1 MGLINKLRN
10 ELVDIIE
17 WLDAGRSTLA
27 WRFPRH
33 DNEIKNGAELIVRE
47 GQEAVFVYRGSLA
60 DRFGPG
66 HYQLVSE
73 NLPLLSS
80 LQGWKHGFESPFRS
94 EVYFVSTRP
103 AEVRWGTPQPITIR
117 DPDFRMVQVRAN
129 GLLVCRV
136 ADAEIFLKEVIGT
149 EHMIEIDEL
158 TELLR
163 RIIAQAFSEMVT
175 SSGVGAIDL
184 QTRQTELSQ
193 QLKGIVQERV
203 DDEYGLEI
211 LSIDMT
217 ISLPEEVQDAISR
230 GAATGAEAAGAMHG
244 VGDMGRYQQFA
255 TADAMRTAADNPG
268 GGGAMGD
275 MLGMGMGLAMANQ
288 MAGTMGGAGNAGQA
302 GGPPPA
308 PSGGPAFHV
317 DLGNGQQGGPFT
329 VSQLQQAAAQGQFSG
344 STMVWSA
351 GMAGWAPAQDVPAL
365 AAVFQAP
372 PPPPSSDT
380 PPPPPSG
387 SGQGG
392 DAPAAGAGDG
402 SDAGGDTERE

>member
-1 MGLINKLRN
+1 MGLIDRLRN

-94 EVYFVSTRP
+94 EVYFISTRP
-103 AEVRWGTPQPITIR
+103 SEVRWGTPQPITIR

-129 GLLVCRV
+129 GLLMCRV
-136 ADAEIFLKEVIGT
+136 ADAETFLKEVIGT
-149 EHMIEIDEL
+149 EQVIEIDEL

-163 RIIAQAFSEMVT
+163 RIIAQAFSDMVT
-175 SSGVGAIDL
+175 SSGIGAIDL
-184 QTRQTELSQ
+184 QTRQNELSQ
-193 QLKGIVQERV
+193 QLRAEVQERV

-230 GAATGAEAAGAMHG
+230 GAATGAEAAGAMHAI
-244 VGDMGRYQQFA
+244 GDMGRYQQFA
-255 TADAMRTAADNPG
+255 TADAMRNAADAPG
-268 GGGAMGD
+268 GGGTMGD

-288 MAGTMGGAGNAGQA
+288 MAGTMQGAAAPQA
-302 GGPPPA
+302 AAPPA
-308 PSGGPAFHV
+308 PSAGPVFHV

-329 VSQLQQAAAQGQFSG
+329 VAQLQQAAAQGQLSP
-344 STMVWSA
+344 SSMVWSP
-351 GMAGWAPAQDVPAL
+351 GMAAWTRAADVPAL
-365 AAVFQAP
+365 AALFSSP
-372 PPPPSSDT
+372 PPPPSASA
-380 PPPPPSG
+380 PPVPSG
-387 SGQGG
+387 SDGGVATDDAGAADDGG
-392 DAPAAGAGDG
+392 DA
-402 SDAGGDTERE
+402 ER

>member
-1 MGLINKLRN
+1 MGLMDRLRN

-33 DNEIKNGAELIVRE
+33 ENEIKHGAELIVRE
-47 GQEAVFVYRGSLA
+47 GQEAVFVYRGQLA

-73 NLPLLSS
+73 NLPVLGS

-94 EVYFVSTRP
+94 EVYYISTRP
-103 AEVRWGTPQPITIR
+103 AEMRWGTPQPITIR
-117 DPDFRMVQVRAN
+117 DPDFRMIQVRAN

-136 ADAEIFLKEVIGT
+136 ADAEIFLREIIGT
-149 EHMIEIDEL
+149 EQVIEIDEV

-163 RIIAQAFSEMVT
+163 RIIAQAFSDMVT

-184 QTRQTELSQ
+184 QTQQAELSQ
-193 QLKGIVQERV
+193 QLMEIVQERV

-211 LSIDMT
+211 MSIDMT
-217 ISLPEEVQDAISR
+217 ISLPEEVQQAISR

-244 VGDMGRYQQFA
+244 IGDMGRYQQYA
-255 TADAMRTAADNPG
+255 AADAMREAAANP

-275 MLGMGMGLAMANQ
+275 MIGMGAGLAMAGQ
-288 MAGTMGGAGNAGQA
+288 MADVMGGAGRGAA
-302 GGPPPA
+302 APPP
-308 PSGGPAFHV
+308 PSAAFHV

-329 VSQLQQAAAQGQFSG
+329 VAQLRQAVGRGQLSRE
-344 STMVWSA
+344 TPVWSPSLGAWTPA
-351 GMAGWAPAQDVPAL
+351 GQVPAL
-365 AAVFQAP
+365 QSLFASP
-372 PPPPSSDT
+372 PPPPSSAA
-380 PPPPPSG
+380 PPPPSA
-387 SGQGG
+387 SSSSTES
-392 DAPAAGAGDG
+392 GDG
-402 SDAGGDTERE
+402 SDQA

>member
-1 MGLINKLRN
+1 MGLIGKLRN

-117 DPDFRMVQVRAN
+117 DPDFRMVQVRGN

-136 ADAEIFLKEVIGT
+136 ADAETFLKEVIGT
-149 EHMIEIDEL
+149 EQIIEIDEL

-163 RIIAQAFSEMVT
+163 RIIAQAFSDMVT

-184 QTRQTELSQ
+184 QTRQAELAAE
-193 QLKGIVQERV
+193 LRGIVQERV

-255 TADAMRTAADNPG
+255 TADAMRTAAENPG

-288 MAGTMGGAGNAGQA
+288 MAGTMGGGAAA

-308 PSGGPAFHV
+308 PSAGPVFHV

-329 VSQLQQAAAQGQFSG
+329 VGQLQQAAGQGQLTT

-351 GMAGWAPAQDVPAL
+351 GMAAWAPAGEVPAL
-365 AAVFQAP
+365 SALF
-372 PPPPSSDT
+372 ST
-380 PPPPPSG
+380 PPPPPSAG
-387 SGQGG
+387 SPPPTPSG
-392 DAPAAGAGDG
+392 DEPAGD
-402 SDAGGDTERE
+402 DAEQ

>member
-1 MGLINKLRN
+1 MGLIDKLRN

-117 DPDFRMVQVRAN
+117 DPDFRMIQVRAN
-129 GLLVCRV
+129 GLLMCRV
-136 ADAEIFLKEVIGT
+136 ADAEVFLREVIGT
-149 EHMIEIDEL
+149 EQVIEIEEL

-163 RIIAQAFSEMVT
+163 RIIAQAFSDMVT

-184 QTRQTELSQ
+184 QTKQAELAQ
-193 QLKGIVQERV
+193 ELKGIVQERV

-244 VGDMGRYQQFA
+244 IGDMGRYQQFA
-255 TADAMRTAADNPG
+255 TADAMRSAADNPE

-288 MAGTMGGAGNAGQA
+288 MAGTMGDAAGGTQA
-302 GGPPPA
+302 GGPPSA
-308 PSGGPAFHV
+308 PSGGPTFHV

-329 VSQLQQAAAQGQFSG
+329 VAQLQQAAAQGQLVPT
-344 STMVWSA
+344 TMVWAA
-351 GMAGWAPAQDVPAL
+351 GMAGWSPAEEVPAL
-365 AAVFQAP
+365 AGIFQSPPPPPPSSAP
-372 PPPPSSDT
+372 PPPPSGTGEGAEEPVEPAESAEAAE
-380 PPPPPSG
+380 
-387 SGQGG
+387 G
-392 DAPAAGAGDG
+392 DA
-402 SDAGGDTERE
+402 ER

>member
-1 MGLINKLRN
+1 MGLIDKLRN

-117 DPDFRMVQVRAN
+117 DPDFRMIQVRAN
-129 GLLVCRV
+129 GLLMCRV
-136 ADAEIFLKEVIGT
+136 ADAEVFLKEVIGS
-149 EHMIEIDEL
+149 EQVIEIDEL

-163 RIIAQAFSEMVT
+163 RIIAQAFSDMVT

-184 QTRQTELSQ
+184 QTKQAELSNK
-193 QLKGIVQERV
+193 LREIVQERV

-244 VGDMGRYQQFA
+244 IGDMGRYQQFA
-255 TADAMRTAADNPG
+255 TADAMRSAADNPG

-288 MAGTMGGAGNAGQA
+288 MAGTMGNAAGGTQA

-308 PSGGPAFHV
+308 PSAGPAFHV
-317 DLGNGQQGGPFT
+317 DLGNGQQGGPFS
-329 VSQLQQAAAQGQFSG
+329 VAQLQQAAAQGQLEPT
-344 STMVWSA
+344 TMVWTT
-351 GMAGWAPAQDVPAL
+351 GMAEWAAAKDVPAL
-365 AAVFQAP
+365 AGIFQAP
-372 PPPPSSDT
+372 PPPPSSSA
-380 PPPPPSG
+380 PPPPSG
-387 SGQGG
+387 GG
-392 DAPAAGAGDG
+392 EAEEPAEGD
-402 SDAGGDTERE
+402 SE

>member
-1 MGLINKLRN
+1 MGLMDRLRN

-33 DNEIKNGAELIVRE
+33 ENEIKNGAELIVRE
-47 GQEAVFVYRGSLA
+47 GQEAVFVYRGQLA

-73 NLPLLSS
+73 NLPVLGT

-94 EVYFVSTRP
+94 EVYYISTRP

-117 DPDFRMVQVRAN
+117 DPDFRMIQVRAN
-129 GLLVCRV
+129 GLLVCKV
-136 ADAEIFLKEVIGT
+136 ADAEIFLREIIGT
-149 EHMIEIDEL
+149 EEVIEIEEV

-163 RIIAQAFSEMVT
+163 RIIAQAFSDMVT

-184 QTRQTELSQ
+184 QTQQMELSQ
-193 QLKGIVQERV
+193 QLKALVQERV

-217 ISLPEEVQDAISR
+217 ISLPEEVQQAISR
-230 GAATGAEAAGAMHG
+230 GAATGAEQAGAMHG
-244 VGDMGRYQQFA
+244 IGDMGRYQQYA
-255 TADAMRTAADNPG
+255 AADAMRSAAQNP

-275 MLGMGMGLAMANQ
+275 MIGMGAGLAMAGQ
-288 MAGTMGGAGNAGQA
+288 MANTMGNAMGGGGAGA
-302 GGPPPA
+302 PPPA
-308 PSGGPAFHV
+308 PSAQTFHV

-329 VSQLQQAAAQGQFSG
+329 VAQLQQAVGQGQLTGSTHVWSPALGGWTAAAQ
-344 STMVWSA
+344 
-351 GMAGWAPAQDVPAL
+351 VPAL
-365 AAVFQAP
+365 AALFSAP
-372 PPPPSSDT
+372 PPPPSAGG
-380 PPPPPSG
+380 PPTAPPS
-387 SGQGG
+387 
-392 DAPAAGAGDG
+392 AATPSGDG
-402 SDAGGDTERE
+402 DGQA

>member
-1 MGLINKLRN
+1 MGLIDRLRN

-94 EVYFVSTRP
+94 EVYFISTRP

-117 DPDFRMVQVRAN
+117 DPDFRMIQVRAN
-129 GLLVCRV
+129 GLLMCRV
-136 ADAEIFLKEVIGT
+136 ADAETFLKQVIGT
-149 EHMIEIDEL
+149 EQVIDIEEL

-163 RIIAQAFSEMVT
+163 RIIAQAFSDMVT
-175 SSGVGAIDL
+175 SSGIGAIDL
-184 QTRQTELSQ
+184 QTRQMELSQ
-193 QLKGIVQERV
+193 QLRSEVQERV

-230 GAATGAEAAGAMHG
+230 GAASGAEAAGAMHQI
-244 VGDMGRYQQFA
+244 GDMGRYQQYA
-255 TADAMRTAADNPG
+255 AADAMRNAADNPG

-288 MAGTMGGAGNAGQA
+288 MAGTMQGAAAPQGTA
-302 GGPPPA
+302 PPPA
-308 PSGGPAFHV
+308 PSAGPAFHV
-317 DLGNGQQGGPFT
+317 DLGNGQQGGPF
-329 VSQLQQAAAQGQFSG
+329 SLAQLQQAANQGQVTG
-344 STMVWSA
+344 STMVWSP
-351 GMAGWAPAQDVPAL
+351 GMSAWTAARDVPAL
-365 AAVFQAP
+365 AALFASP
-372 PPPPSSDT
+372 PPPPSSAA
-380 PPPPPSG
+380 PPPAPSAG
-387 SGQGG
+387 GGEAGDDEAGADEGG
-392 DAPAAGAGDG
+392 DAD
-402 SDAGGDTERE
+402 R

>member
-1 MGLINKLRN
+1 MGLIDKLRN

-117 DPDFRMVQVRAN
+117 DPEFRMIQVRAN
-129 GLLVCRV
+129 GLLVCKV

-149 EHMIEIDEL
+149 EHAIEVDEL

-184 QTRQTELSQ
+184 QTKQTELSNK
-193 QLKGIVQERV
+193 LREIVQERV

-211 LSIDMT
+211 QSIDMT
-217 ISLPEEVQDAISR
+217 VSLPEEVQDAISR
-230 GAATGAEAAGAMHG
+230 GAATGAEAAGAMHA

-255 TADAMRTAADNPG
+255 QADAMRTAADNPGG

-288 MAGTMGGAGNAGQA
+288 MAGTMQGANAGQ

-329 VSQLQQAAAQGQFSG
+329 VAQLQQAAAQGQLTPT
-344 STMVWSA
+344 TMVWSA
-351 GMAGWAPAQDVPAL
+351 GMAEWTAAKDVPAL
-365 AAVFQAP
+365 AEVFQAP
-372 PPPPSSDT
+372 PPPPSSST

-387 SGQGG
+387 EG
-392 DAPAAGAGDG
+392 DAEEPSEGDG
-402 SDAGGDTERE
+402 E

>member
-1 MGLINKLRN
+1 MGLIDKLRN

-117 DPDFRMVQVRAN
+117 DPDFRMIQVRAN
-129 GLLVCRV
+129 GLLMCRV
-136 ADAEIFLKEVIGT
+136 ADAEVFLKEVIGT
-149 EHMIEIDEL
+149 EQVIEIDEL

-163 RIIAQAFSEMVT
+163 RIIAQAFSDMVS

-184 QTRQTELSQ
+184 QTKQAELSGKLQ
-193 QLKGIVQERV
+193 EIVQERV

-217 ISLPEEVQDAISR
+217 ISMPEEVQDAISR

-244 VGDMGRYQQFA
+244 IGDIGRYQQFA
-255 TADAMRTAADNPG
+255 AADAMRTAAENPG

-288 MAGTMGGAGNAGQA
+288 MAGTMGNAAGGTQA

-317 DLGNGQQGGPFT
+317 DLGNGQQGGPFN
-329 VSQLQQAAAQGQFSG
+329 VAQLQQAAAQGQLEPT
-344 STMVWSA
+344 TMVWAA
-351 GMAGWAPAQDVPAL
+351 GMAEWAAAKDVPAL
-365 AAVFQAP
+365 AGIFQAP
-372 PPPPSSDT
+372 PPPPSSSE

-387 SGQGG
+387 DG
-392 DAPAAGAGDG
+392 DAEEPAEGDG
-402 SDAGGDTERE
+402 E

>member
-1 MGLINKLRN
+1 MGLIDKLRN

-117 DPDFRMVQVRAN
+117 DPDFRMIQVRAN
-129 GLLVCRV
+129 GLLMCRV

-163 RIIAQAFSEMVT
+163 RIIAQAFSDMVT

-184 QTRQTELSQ
+184 QTKQAELSQ
-193 QLKGIVQERV
+193 ELKSIVQERV

-244 VGDMGRYQQFA
+244 IGDMGRYQQFA
-255 TADAMRTAADNPG
+255 TADAMRSAAENPG

-288 MAGTMGGAGNAGQA
+288 MAGTMGNAAGGTQA
-302 GGPPPA
+302 DGPPPA

-329 VSQLQQAAAQGQFSG
+329 VAQLQQAATQGQLAPT
-344 STMVWSA
+344 TMVWAA
-351 GMAGWAPAQDVPAL
+351 GMAGWAPAEEVPAL
-365 AAVFQAP
+365 AGIFQSPPPPPSSSAP
-372 PPPPSSDT
+372 PPPPSGAGEGAEE
-380 PPPPPSG
+380 PVEPAEAAE
-387 SGQGG
+387 G
-392 DAPAAGAGDG
+392 DA
-402 SDAGGDTERE
+402 ER